1 MTAQKTTLY
10 TNGHIF
16 TADPERSFAEA
27 FLVEDGKIIWVGRET
42 EVPSEPA
49 EKVNLKGK
57 TVIPGIV
64 DAHLH
69 PIYLADFVK
78 QIPVIPPATRSIREL
93 QAHIRTRRNEQQEGE
108 WVEAWGYDEGKLEE
122 GRAPSRE
129 ELDAACSDSPVV
141 VTRTCAHIISVNSKA
156 LKVAGIDRNTPDP
169 EGGKI
174 DRDKDGNP
182 TGIFREQPAVTLIKK
197 HLPPLSLE
205 KTADEL
211 ARLSVQL
218 LSDGITATTEMMAL
232 HEGSYDYLD
241 VYREARRRGYVQPT
255 AIYYTFEEF
264 MKLKQDRIGGDEPV
278 RIAGIKLFSDGSVS
292 GRTAWIE
299 QPYEGSTG
307 EYGIVTTS
315 AEELNAVADAAEQFG
330 VQLAIHAMGGR
341 AIDLI
346 TETFENR
353 KPWLTDRPSIR
364 IEHVAMP
371 SRQALERAKKSEIAF
386 VPQTVF
392 TFAEIESYLKNLG
405 TDRTKTAYP
414 LKTFLDMGIK
424 TALSSD
430 APATSWVDPVNPFI
444 GIYAAVDRKAYEG
457 TDIGQPQRI
466 SVEDAV
472 ALYTREAAQVCGF
485 LEQGMIKSG
494 FAADFAVLDRDIFNE
509 PAEAIKDTKVEQTFV
524 AGKQQYERKSPE
536 RE

>member
-1 MTAQKTTLY
+1 MTQTGALY
-10 TNGHIF
+10 INGNIF
-16 TADPERSFAEA
+16 TADPEQPFAEA
-27 FLVEDGKIIWVGRET
+27 FLAEDGKINWIGKVGEAPKG
-42 EVPSEPA
+42 EFG
-49 EKVNLKGK
+49 KVDLGGR
-57 TVIPGIV
+57 TVIPGII

-93 QAHIRTRRNEQQEGE
+93 QEHIRTRRNEQKEGE
-108 WVEAWGYDEGKLEE
+108 WIEAWGYDEGKLEE
-122 GRAPSRE
+122 GRAPSRI
-129 ELDAACSDSPVV
+129 ELDEACSDSPIV

-156 LKVAGIDRNTPDP
+156 LEMAGIDRNTPDP

-174 DRDKDGNP
+174 DRDAEGNP
-182 TGIFREQPAVTLIKK
+182 TGIFREQPAVTLIKR
-197 HLPPLSLE
+197 HLPSLTKEEIADMLATLSP
-205 KTADEL
+205 
-211 ARLSVQL
+211 QL
-218 LSDGITATTEMMAL
+218 LADGITGTTEMMAL
-232 HEGSYDYLD
+232 HEGAYDYLEA
-241 VYREARRRGYVQPT
+241 YQEARRRGYVQST

-264 MKLKQDRIGGDEPV
+264 QKLDPSVLEEDASV
-278 RIAGIKLFSDGSVS
+278 RIAGIKLFTDGSVS

-299 QPYEGSTG
+299 EPYEGSSD

-315 AEELNAVADAAEQFG
+315 QKELNAAADAAEAHG
-330 VQLAIHAMGGR
+330 IQLAIHAMGGR

-353 KPWLTDRPSIR
+353 KPWLDDRPSIR

-371 SRQALERAKKSEIAF
+371 SLQSLEMAKNAKIAF
-386 VPQTVF
+386 VPQSVF
-392 TFAEIESYLKNLG
+392 VFAEIESYLHNLG
-405 TDRTKTAYP
+405 AGRTQASYP
-414 LKTFLDMGIK
+414 IKTFLDMGIK

-457 TDIGQPQRI
+457 TDNGQLQRI

-485 LEQGMIKSG
+485 VEQGMLKPG
-494 FAADFAVLDRDIFNE
+494 FDADFAVLDRDIFSV
-509 PAEAIKDTKVEQTFV
+509 PAEAIKDTKVEQTYV
-524 AGKQQYERKSPE
+524 SGEKLYEME
-536 RE
+536 RATK